1 MIRTNLVT
9 HFICNECGANLE
21 VALDSEKRSE
31 KDGRDNL
38 RVTGAAKSDISIQV
52 KPCRSCIEKHTKPAA
67 KLLEA
72 IKELSANEGSL

>member
-9 HFICNECGANLE
+9 HFICNECGSNLE

-31 KDGRDNL
+31 NGERDDL
-38 RVTGAAKSDISIQV
+38 RITGAAKSDISIQV
-52 KPCRSCIEKHTKPAA
+52 KPCRGCIEKHTKPAA

-72 IKELSANEGSL
+72 LKELSANEDYL